1 MLPPSPHQ
9 ADGSSAGAKTHGSAP
24 RTPSVPITIP
34 SASVPDVTAT
44 ISKGELAEAPRDART
59 QTGMAEA
66 STASSAAPSPLPGE
80 AKCTYRAYKKKP
92 ERMWSKKLAT
102 KRAAIATGVGVAEEE
117 AHARRDATKV
127 SAVTGKVDIVCG
139 SVCSHLAVDGNAEK
153 MEDASLSLEPFLS
166 PSTIPV
172 SPFLSLSIS
181 EAPFLS
187 SSIPEVHFVDKKINV
202 HFVDKKINAP
212 TPFSEPS
219 VSCTEPPALFTE
231 PPATEGDGRPKLE
244 QDGRGVDEEEG
255 GGDEEEEGIG
265 AKEKER
271 GRKDEGGNGVEE
283 VRSKKEEDEGRGG
296 RVENGRGEEGEEGR
310 RQEAVEGGVG
320 Q

>member
-153 MEDASLSLEPFLS
+153 MEE
-166 PSTIPV
+166 V
-172 SPFLSLSIS
+172 

-202 HFVDKKINAP
+202 HFVDKKIN
-212 TPFSEPS
+212 PS